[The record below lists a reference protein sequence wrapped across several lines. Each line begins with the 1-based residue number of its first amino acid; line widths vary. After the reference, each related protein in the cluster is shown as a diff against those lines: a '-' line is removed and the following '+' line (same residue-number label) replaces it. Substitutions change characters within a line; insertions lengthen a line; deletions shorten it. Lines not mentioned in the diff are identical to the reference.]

1 MMRIT
6 GAQALIK
13 SVLTYG
19 VDTIFGLP
27 GGQLDNL
34 FDALYQEG
42 ERIRVIH
49 SRHEQGCAYMAMGYA
64 RSTGKIG
71 TYTVVPGAGLLNTTA
86 ALATAY
92 STNAQVLCLAGQ
104 IPSKAIGRGL
114 GELHEIPDQLAL
126 IRGLTK
132 WAHRIDHPGQAPEL
146 VQEAFKQL
154 TTGRPR
160 PVELEMAMDVMG
172 QLAAVELLNPVS
184 YEPARPDPDL
194 IEEGAKM
201 LGQAKSPLIVIGGGA
216 LDTGTELLELAQML
230 QAPVVSM
237 GNGRGVVSDRH
248 YLSLCGPAG
257 HRLWPTADVVLA
269 VGTRCVMPLTMWGTD
284 DDLKIIRVDVD
295 PLEIE
300 RIATPTLGI
309 VSDARTAV
317 EGLVYA
323 VGKHNRSR
331 PSREDELSALKTG
344 LTREFAER
352 LAPQFEY
359 LRVIREELPDDGFF
373 VDEVTQ
379 VGFASWYA
387 FPAYR
392 ARHTLSVGYQG
403 TLGYGFA
410 TALGVQAGNP
420 GRKVV
425 SINGDGGFL
434 FNIQE
439 MATAVQHRLGLV
451 TIVFNDNTFG
461 NVRRQQ
467 KEWFDGRTIASD
479 LHNPDFVKLAESF
492 GMPGYRAHTAD
503 ELRLTLQ
510 RGLAEDG
517 PCLIEVPVGEMPSP
531 WQYILMPQVRPAA
544 LVGST

>member
-6 GAQALIK
+6 GAQALVK
-13 SVLTYG
+13 SVLSYG

-34 FDALYQEG
+34 FDALYEEG
-42 ERIRVIH
+42 DRVQVIH

-64 RSTGKIG
+64 RSTGRVG

-86 ALATAY
+86 ALSTAY
-92 STNAQVLCLAGQ
+92 ATNAQVLCLAGQ
-104 IPSKAIGRGL
+104 IPSKAIGKGF

-132 WAHRIDHPGQAPEL
+132 WAQRIDHPSVAPEL
-146 VQEAFKQL
+146 VREAFRQL
-154 TTGRPR
+154 NTGRPR
-160 PVELEMAMDVMG
+160 PVELEMPMDIMG
-172 QLAAVELLNPVS
+172 QKAAVELLNPVS

-194 IEEGAKM
+194 IDEAAKM
-201 LGQAKSPLIVIGGGA
+201 LGRAKSPLIVIGGGVLGA
-216 LDTGTELLELAQML
+216 GAELLELAEML

-248 YLSLCGPAG
+248 YLSVSGPAG
-257 HRLWPTADVVLA
+257 HRLWQSADVVLA
-269 VGTRCVMPLTMWGTD
+269 IGTRLVMPLTMWGTD
-284 DDLKIIRVDVD
+284 DDLKIIRVDLD
-295 PLEIE
+295 PVEIE
-300 RIATPTLGI
+300 RIASPVLGI
-309 VSDARTAV
+309 VGDARTAAA
-317 EGLVYA
+317 GLAGA
-323 VGKHNRSR
+323 VGRYNSSR
-331 PSREDELSALKTG
+331 RSREDELTSLKNG
-344 LTREFAER
+344 FVEEFAR
-352 LAPQFEY
+352 NIAPQFEF
-359 LRVIREELPDDGFF
+359 LQAIREELPDDGFF

-387 FPAYR
+387 FPSYLP
-392 ARHTLSVGYQG
+392 RHTLSVGYQG

-420 GRKVV
+420 DSKVV
-425 SINGDGGFL
+425 SINGDGGFM

-439 MATAVQHRLGLV
+439 MATAVQQRLGLV

-467 KEWFDGRTIASD
+467 KEWFGGRYISSD

-492 GMPGYRAHTAD
+492 GMPGYRAHTPD
-503 ELRLTLQ
+503 ELRDALR
-510 RGLAEDG
+510 RGFVDAG

-531 WQYILMPQVRPAA
+531 WQYILLPQVRA
-544 LVGST
+544 G